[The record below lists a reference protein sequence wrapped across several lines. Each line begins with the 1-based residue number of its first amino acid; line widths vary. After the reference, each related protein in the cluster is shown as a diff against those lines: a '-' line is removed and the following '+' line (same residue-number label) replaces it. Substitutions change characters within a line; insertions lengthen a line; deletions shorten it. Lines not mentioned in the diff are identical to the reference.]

1 MMERGNVGDFAQ
13 ALDLVPSTRI
23 NEFKRTKIPR

>member
-1 MMERGNVGDFAQ
+1 MERGNADDLAQ
-13 ALDLVPSTRI
+13 ALDLVGSTRL